1 MSSGRA
7 VMINDHELGATQ
19 AVWLEKDK
27 LQIADMDYVGQH
39 YFNSCER
46 AVEVEAKVFILDC
59 LARFDSYALL
69 RAKRT

>member
-7 VMINDHELGATQ
+7 VMINDQELGATQ

-39 YFNSCER
+39 LF
-46 AVEVEAKVFILDC
+46 
-59 LARFDSYALL
+59 
-69 RAKRT
+69 